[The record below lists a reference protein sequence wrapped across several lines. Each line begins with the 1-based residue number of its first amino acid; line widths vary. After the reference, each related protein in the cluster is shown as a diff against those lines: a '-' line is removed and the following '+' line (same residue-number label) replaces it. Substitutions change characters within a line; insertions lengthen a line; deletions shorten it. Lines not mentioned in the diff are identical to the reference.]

1 MLYSTRARQHEQ
13 NGCTSRFLMN
23 QGAFCMKRV
32 IGVFSAFALVLAVA
46 ACGGG
51 GPRSVPSDSV
61 AVVGG
66 ESVSKSDWDAL
77 MEQTKANYEATN
89 HPFPK
94 AGSVELANLR
104 SNVTQFLISA
114 SEYEQEAK
122 KLDVNVTDKDVTARL
137 DQIKQ
142 QYYGSTPGQKPPSKA
157 EIDKRYEAA
166 LKQQGFTDEEVRAG
180 IKLTLIREKVQ
191 AKVTEGL

>member
-32 IGVFSAFALVLAVA
+32 IGVLSAFALVLVVA

-61 AVVGG
+61 AVVGDQ
-66 ESVSKSDWDAL
+66 SISKSDWDAL
-77 MEQTKANYEATN
+77 MNQTKANYQATN

-94 AGSVELANLR
+94 PGSVELANLR
-104 SNVTQFLISA
+104 SNVTQFLISS

-122 KLDVNVTDKDVTARL
+122 KVGVNVSDKDVHDRL
-137 DQIKQ
+137 
-142 QYYGSTPGQKPPSKA
+142 
-157 EIDKRYEAA
+157 
-166 LKQQGFTDEEVRAG
+166 
-180 IKLTLIREKVQ
+180 
-191 AKVTEGL
+191 